1 MLPVLFAE
9 EPGLVLEVQEA
20 DLAQVL
26 KRYQGAGLHC
36 LQLGH
41 SGHLGPRAMVRKSG
55 CGGGWLASSLRGA
68 PVGRP
73 GPWPLMDSSPSR
85 SGCP

>member
-9 EPGLVLEVQEA
+9 EPGLVLEVQET

-36 LQLGH
+36 LELGH
-41 SGHLGPRAMVRKSG
+41 TGHLGPHAMVRKSG
-55 CGGGWLASSLRGA
+55 VWRGCGSPPASGG
-68 PVGRP
+68 P
-73 GPWPLMDSSPSR
+73 GL
-85 SGCP
+85 GVFALGL